1 MVEAMISGFPAV
13 PAPEFVDPLPG
24 YSYVGE
30 QCIAASYRVPD
41 ELKRRVNGAV
51 RYAGDTGKIPGV
63 ESQTDLVRVAAHS
76 YVAQLEQ
83 EFNNGQTFPDPGANN
98 HRGRQPITRV
108 SGSRSESGYRCHCTG
123 ESWGPHDSST
133 TPARYPESPARTDSS
148 PRHLTP
154 SSSNWSETT
163 TTAGHFMTLAGTCP
177 KDGYRPVDQPQI
189 AEIPGPADLECPL
202 GACSSWALMPFCE
215 P

>member
-1 MVEAMISGFPAV
+1 MVEAMTTGFPAV

-30 QCIAASYRVPD
+30 QCIAASYRIPD

-83 EFNNGQTFPDPGANN
+83 RVQQRPD
-98 HRGRQPITRV
+98 V
-108 SGSRSESGYRCHCTG
+108 
-123 ESWGPHDSST
+123 
-133 TPARYPESPARTDSS
+133 
-148 PRHLTP
+148 
-154 SSSNWSETT
+154 
-163 TTAGHFMTLAGTCP
+163 
-177 KDGYRPVDQPQI
+177 
-189 AEIPGPADLECPL
+189 PGPRYQ
-202 GACSSWALMPFCE
+202 
-215 P
+215 

>member
-1 MVEAMISGFPAV
+1 MVEAMTTGFPAV

-41 ELKRRVNGAV
+41 GLKRRVNGAV

-63 ESQTDLVRVAAHS
+63 ESQTDLVRVAGHC

-83 EFNNGQTFPDPGANN
+83 QFNNGQPFP
-98 HRGRQPITRV
+98 
-108 SGSRSESGYRCHCTG
+108 

-148 PRHLTP
+148 PRHSTP
-154 SSSNWSETT
+154 LSPNWNETT
-163 TTAGHFMTLAGTCP
+163 TTANHFTTPDDTCP
-177 KDGYRPVDQPQI
+177 KDDYRPVDQLRRGRSVI
-189 AEIPGPADLECPL
+189 G
-202 GACSSWALMPFCE
+202 
-215 P
+215 